1 MGKSSSSAPAADP
14 NIGIAQR
21 EMAALAKEQW
31 GKFTT
36 DIYPEMLRQSQVQET
51 RANEQWAM
59 TKDISGTQLE
69 QAKKA
74 YQRYEEGAIPAMEK
88 LRADADLYN
97 TEAER
102 ERLAT
107 AAKADIGTAMGV
119 QRQNEAMRQR
129 SYGIDPTSGTAVA
142 SNQAMGVNQALIEAQ
157 AMNQTRQAAKDIGLQ
172 KQANVYNMY
181 AGLPAQGNASTGIA
195 LGATNQG
202 LQGGQLGIANLG
214 TTSGALNSSAGTAMS
229 GWNNVGQLG
238 VGATNAATNAY
249 AAEQQAGGAMAS
261 GLGSAI
267 GSGLAM
273 YAKYQTGGVASDIT
287 VKQDVKRIG
296 TLLNDVPLYSYHY
309 KPEYRDTW
317 GHGPQVGVLAHE
329 VEHIPGAVSLHADG
343 YKVVDYSKVM
353 HHGI

>member
-1 MGKSSSSAPAADP
+1 MSRWHKTEWDMLPEKAFQPRGWKNGMTLEGGGGSGGGAPAADP

-21 EMAALAKEQW
+21 ELAALAKEQW
-31 GKFTT
+31 SKFTT

-74 YQRYEEGAIPAMEK
+74 YARYEEGAIPAMEK
-88 LRADADLYN
+88 LRADADQYN
-97 TEAER
+97 QAAYQEQ
-102 ERLAT
+102 LAQS
-107 AAKADIGTAMGV
+107 ARADIGAAMGV
-119 QRQNEAMRQR
+119 QRQNESMRQR
-129 SYGIDPTSGTAVA
+129 AYGIDPTSGAA
-142 SNQAMGVNQALIEAQ
+142 IANNQALSVNQALVEAQ

-202 LQGGQLGIANLG
+202 LQGGQLGMANLG
-214 TTSGALNSSAGTAMS
+214 ATSGALNSSAGTAMS

-238 VGATNAATNAY
+238 VQKYQADVNAY
-249 AAEQQAGGAMAS
+249 SAEQQASGAMAS
-261 GLGSAI
+261 GLGSAV

-273 YAKYQTGGVASDIT
+273 YAKYQTGG
-287 VKQDVKRIG
+287 
-296 TLLNDVPLYSYHY
+296 
-309 KPEYRDTW
+309 
-317 GHGPQVGVLAHE
+317 LA
-329 VEHIPGAVSLHADG
+329 PTP
-343 YKVVDYSKVM
+343 KVV
-353 HHGI
+353 